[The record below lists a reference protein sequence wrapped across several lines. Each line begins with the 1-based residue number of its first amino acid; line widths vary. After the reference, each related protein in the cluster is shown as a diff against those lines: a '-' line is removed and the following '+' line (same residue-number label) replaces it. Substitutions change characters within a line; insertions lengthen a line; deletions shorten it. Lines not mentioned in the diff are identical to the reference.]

1 MINDSEYTFSLYVS
15 GLKLSEINPLES
27 AKLLEALCKILG
39 AKHLEWGEIKEGSAD
54 YAVKCKAEYI
64 EEKLESVSKSISQDT
79 RAIGIITEFLN
90 KHPKASTLLRYKNSA
105 NDEYMELHK
114 FQRKEESFE
123 FVQQE
128 SIRGRIV
135 GLLEGRDK
143 TDHISVNTISGKN
156 VKVTI
161 SPELSANL
169 GVKWRTEH
177 QLEISGKAKYKYRNY
192 KDVELIQ
199 FIAESINEIQEGN
212 ILDWIDNFKKAG
224 DSGWND
230 FDDPI
235 EAWLKERH
243 E

>member
-1 MINDSEYTFSLYVS
+1 
-15 GLKLSEINPLES
+15 
-27 AKLLEALCKILG
+27 
-39 AKHLEWGEIKEGSAD
+39 
-54 YAVKCKAEYI
+54 
-64 EEKLESVSKSISQDT
+64 
-79 RAIGIITEFLN
+79 
-90 KHPKASTLLRYKNSA
+90 
-105 NDEYMELHK
+105 MELHK

-192 KDVELIQ
+192 KDVELVQ

>member
-1 MINDSEYTFSLYVS
+1 MTKDSEYTFSLYVT
-15 GLKLSEINPLES
+15 GIKLSEINPLET
-27 AKLLEALCKILG
+27 AKLLEALCTMLG
-39 AKHLEWGEIKEGSAD
+39 SKNLEWGHVIEGSAD
-54 YAVKCKAEYI
+54 VAVKCKKEFV
-64 EEKLESVSKSISQDT
+64 EEKFENFNKAIVKQNGSVKT
-79 RAIGIITEFLN
+79 VVEFLD
-90 KHPKASTLLRYKNSA
+90 KHPQVSTLLRYKNSA
-105 NDEYMELHK
+105 NDEYIELHK
-114 FQRKEESFE
+114 FQRKDESFE

-143 TDHISVNTISGKN
+143 TDHISVYTISGKN

-192 KDVELIQ
+192 KDVELVQ
-199 FIAESINEIQEGN
+199 FVAESINEIQEGN

-224 DSGWND
+224 DSGWSE